1 MRLGGWEL
9 RGRDVLSALGVF
21 VGGLL
26 LFQFGY
32 PLTSWVGV
40 ATLGASALSLLFLR
54 DYAWAS
60 LAIAA
65 VALTV
70 DWLVGPNLLTICVLA
85 NALYV
90 VTEQGSARVGRAM
103 MIGSVGAVLIFT
115 GVGLVLEGNLTG
127 VLLGVQAALFTVLP
141 VDTAMTVRRHRQ
153 TAAAERER
161 ATAEQERATAE
172 QLRATA
178 ERERAEQTARL
189 AELDQRAA
197 VMAERTRVAR
207 DLHDLVANDLSVIA
221 LHSTAALA
229 RDDYGDTTRQSIELI
244 RQHSVSG
251 LAEMRHLIDVLR
263 AGEGADSP
271 AEARLDQLDAL
282 VDRMREV
289 DTLTTLK
296 IDGEAR
302 PLSPAVELA
311 GYRILQEALVNAGK
325 HAPGQPVEAVVRYR
339 PDALTLTV
347 ENALL
352 DVATP
357 FALSGGFPLPG
368 GAGLVGM
375 AERAALVGGALDA
388 GPREGRWRVHAS
400 IPL

>member
-9 RGRDVLSALGVF
+9 RARDVASALGVF

-26 LFQFGY
+26 LFKFGY
-32 PLTSWVGV
+32 PLKSWVGV
-40 ATLGASALSLLFLR
+40 ATLGASAVSLLFIR
-54 DYAWAS
+54 SYAWFS
-60 LAIAA
+60 LTIAA
-65 VALTV
+65 VALTI
-70 DWLVGPNLLTICVLA
+70 DWIVGPNLLTICVFA
-85 NALYV
+85 NAAYV

-103 MIGSVGAVLIFT
+103 MIGSVAAVLIFT
-115 GVGLVLEGNLTG
+115 GVGLVIEGELTG

-161 ATAEQERATAE
+161 A
-172 QLRATA
+172 
-178 ERERAEQTARL
+178 EQTARL

-197 VMAERTRVAR
+197 VTAERTRVAR

-229 RDDYGDTTRQSIELI
+229 RDDHGDTTRRSLELI
-244 RQHSVSG
+244 RKHSVDG

-263 AGEGADSP
+263 AGDGADSP

-282 VDRMREV
+282 VERARE
-289 DTLTTLK
+289 DGTPATLTV
-296 IDGEAR
+296 DGEAR

-325 HAPGQPVEAVVRYR
+325 HAAGQPVEAVVRYR

-347 ENALL
+347 ENRLAAA
-352 DVATP
+352 D
-357 FALSGGFPLPG
+357 SSFPLVG

-375 AERAALVGGALDA
+375 TERAALVGGALDA